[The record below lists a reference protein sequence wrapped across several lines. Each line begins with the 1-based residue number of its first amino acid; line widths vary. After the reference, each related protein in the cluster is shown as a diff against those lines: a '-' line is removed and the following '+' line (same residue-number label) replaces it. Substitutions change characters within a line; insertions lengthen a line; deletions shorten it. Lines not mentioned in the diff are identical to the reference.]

1 MNWNYLVYVLV
12 GGAAAAFGYVLWQVL
27 VGVGDSRGADLDWRN
42 AANPTAKQP
51 KPMDRFVTPG
61 RLFRMRVV
69 FAALPALVIPA
80 VFLMSG
86 FDNPFFLAAFALLF
100 AVFGWNLPPVHF
112 RRLLRKRQEAFE
124 DRILDLTLSCA
135 NALKSGMALPQAI
148 DRIRLR
154 MKGPMREELD
164 TLHAEYGLGIDL
176 GESFARLTERMPCED
191 MMLLTASVRLTMRTG
206 GSLADVLAEMAE
218 TIRRRRELHD
228 KVKTLTA
235 GGRLEGLVLSLMPV
249 VAFIAFY
256 IIQPEMTK
264 VLVTTMIGWTMLGV
278 SAVLIVIGYLV
289 INAISKVEV

>member
-1 MNWNYLVYVLV
+1 MSWTVILYLLV
-12 GGAAAAFGYVLWQVL
+12 GGAAFAIGYVFWQIL
-27 VGVGDSRGADLDWRN
+27 VGVGDVHAENLEHAN
-42 AANPTAKQP
+42 AVRIGEKQRP
-51 KPMDRFVTPG
+51 PMERFITPG
-61 RLFRMRVV
+61 RLFRMRVIC
-69 FAALPALVIPA
+69 AALPAIVVPA
-80 VFLMSG
+80 VFLCSG
-86 FDNPFFLAAFALLF
+86 FDNPFFLAGFSLAFGTG
-100 AVFGWNLPPVHF
+100 GWLLPPIHY
-112 RRLLRKRQEAFE
+112 RRLLRKRQQVFE
-124 DRILDLTLSCA
+124 DRLLDFTMSVA

-191 MMLLTASVRLTMRTG
+191 MILLTASVRLTMRTG

-235 GGRLEGLVLSLMPV
+235 GGRLEGLVLALMPV
-249 VAFIAFY
+249 VAFVVFY

-264 VLVTTMIGWTMLGV
+264 VLVTTMIGWTMLGI
-278 SAVLIVIGYLV
+278 AGVLIVIGYLV

>member
-148 DRIRLR
+148 DRFRLR
-154 MKGPMREELD
+154 MNGPMREELD
-164 TLHAEYGLGIDL
+164 ILHNEYGLGLDL
-176 GESFARLTERMPCED
+176 GSAFERLAERMPCED
-191 MMLLTASVRLTMRTG
+191 MLLLTSSIKLTMQTG
-206 GSLADVLAEMAE
+206 GSLTEVLEEMTE
-218 TIRRRRELHD
+218 MIRSRREFHNKL
-228 KVKTLTA
+228 KSMTA
-235 GGRLEGLVLSLMPV
+235 GARMEGLALAVMPAV
-249 VAFIAFY
+249 VFVVFH
-256 IIQPEMTK
+256 IIQPKQTEVMY
-264 VLVTTMIGWTMLGV
+264 TTMIGWSMLGL
-278 SAVLIVIGYLV
+278 SAVLVTVGYL
-289 INAISKVEV
+289 IIRKIGKVEV